1 MALIES
7 VPHGYAAMMSQ
18 GWRIEFTGII
28 TRSRAEF
35 RSALTSY
42 SDQYTSNWAR
52 EETYGRMDPIPVFQ
66 NTQRQISFGWQAV
79 AASIEEAIDINI
91 QISVLINLLYPSY
104 DDFRQTAGATP
115 VRLLTGAPIIKLKF
129 ANLIADAADGGA
141 LLGTVDGFT
150 HTPNLAAGFFTDAD
164 SSGPGRTGTGNL
176 YPKAIDLSCTFYPL
190 HSHTLGVRGGP
201 NVAAK
206 QATKKSREQ
215 AKNNLEKSG
224 LLGHAY
230 NPKFPYLNPNVKNVV
245 VAPKAKKPNP
255 ATAGVAQH
263 KMTKGK
269 D

>member
-91 QISVLINLLYPSY
+91 QISVLINLLYPS
-104 DDFRQTAGATP
+104 
-115 VRLLTGAPIIKLKF
+115 
-129 ANLIADAADGGA
+129 
-141 LLGTVDGFT
+141 
-150 HTPNLAAGFFTDAD
+150 
-164 SSGPGRTGTGNL
+164 
-176 YPKAIDLSCTFYPL
+176 
-190 HSHTLGVRGGP
+190 
-201 NVAAK
+201 
-206 QATKKSREQ
+206 
-215 AKNNLEKSG
+215 
-224 LLGHAY
+224 
-230 NPKFPYLNPNVKNVV
+230 
-245 VAPKAKKPNP
+245 
-255 ATAGVAQH
+255 
-263 KMTKGK
+263 
-269 D
+269 